1 MNRIPQSR
9 RLAGA
14 LAVAAASLIL
24 LPVGAQAADDLVFKD
39 KTITVTVSTGE
50 GGTYSLLARLVAR
63 HMPRYLPGEPNMVAQ
78 NMPGGGHML
87 ATNYLFNVAP
97 KDGTAIGTVNQTVV
111 SHQVLDGKGVRYD
124 SAKFNWL
131 GGFGSGNAVLAI
143 WHTAGVKTFA
153 EILTTEVTTGAT
165 GEGSSAYHYPLVMNR
180 VLGTKLKI
188 IKGYKS
194 VPEVELAMTR
204 GEVQARAGGYASYT
218 VSHKDWLAEKKLVFP
233 VQIGFRR
240 EKDLPDVPLWSEVA
254 TTEEQRQILQL
265 VASPLSLGR
274 PFMAPPGVAA
284 ERVALLRSA
293 LAKTSADAVF
303 LADAAKQNLD
313 IDPMTAED
321 VMTIVMQTVSAP
333 PEVVVKV
340 KAYIDPIAQ

>member
-1 MNRIPQSR
+1 MSR
-9 RLAGA
+9 ATQLGA
-14 LAVAAASLIL
+14 LAMAASLSLIPL
-24 LPVGAQAADDLVFKD
+24 GSQAADEFKD
-39 KTITVTVSTGE
+39 KTITITVSTGE

-87 ATNYLFNVAP
+87 ATNYLYAVAP

-111 SHQVLDGKGVRYD
+111 SHQVLDGKGVRYE
-124 SAKFNWL
+124 SEKFNWL
-131 GGFGSGNAVLAI
+131 GGFGSGNAVLAV

-153 EILTTEVTTGAT
+153 ELLSREITTGAT

-218 VSHKDWLAEKKLVFP
+218 VSHQDWLAEKKLIFP
-233 VQIGFRR
+233 IQIGHKR
-240 EKDLPDVPLWSEVA
+240 EKDLPDVPLWTEVA
-254 TTEEQRQILQL
+254 TSDEQRQILHL
-265 VASPLSLGR
+265 VESPLSLGR
-274 PFMAPPGVAA
+274 PFMAPPGVPAD
-284 ERVALLRSA
+284 RVALLRAA
-293 LAKTSADAVF
+293 LAKTAVDAGF
-303 LADAAKQNLD
+303 LADAAKQNLE
-313 IDPMTAED
+313 IDPMSADE
-321 VMTIVMQTVSAP
+321 VIEIVKNTVNVSPAI
-333 PEVVVKV
+333 VA
-340 KAYIDPIAQ
+340 KAKAAMDPLAQ